1 MFAWAVP
8 SAVAVLAQSIV
19 AVAAGAVS
27 LVADCFGD
35 CFALVPPRQRQRWD
49 FRCIGH
55 CKCSFPFRKLCTCLE
70 VFLAASGDR
79 DNLLAQT
86 QATFGRSYDERQ
98 KGNHHIACVSPNFLP
113 HILGTRG
120 TARRYW
126 IIRLT
131 VQPVPLVGMKDAMP
145 ARILF
150 SPLQLGSGSAHPL
163 QLQTRILFSPLQLEV
178 R

>member
-1 MFAWAVP
+1 MA
-8 SAVAVLAQSIV
+8 LT
-19 AVAAGAVS
+19 VAAGAMALTLAASALAVVAQS
-27 LVADCFGD
+27 VVAAVVAD
-35 CFALVPPRQRQRWD
+35 LPPRQRQRWD
-49 FRCIGH
+49 FRWIGH

-70 VFLAASGDR
+70 VVLAASGDR
-79 DNLLAQT
+79 DHLLAST

-98 KGNHHIACVSPNFLP
+98 KGNHHIACLSPNFLP